1 MDLEVFN
8 TRSVDEDA
16 RGKVKKKI
24 RGLGTPSFKELEE
37 EFVSKSWS
45 RRKGRDE

>member
-16 RGKVKKKI
+16 CGKVKKKI

-37 EFVSKSWS
+37 GERENAW
-45 RRKGRDE
+45 